1 MTVRTFLRSH
11 WPAITIGVTAAM
23 IAFAA
28 IAMLSNL
35 PPRAIVM
42 ATGPE
47 GGAYHQFGKRYR
59 TELAR
64 ANVEVRLV
72 PTAGAQENRKL
83 LLDPKSKVDVAL
95 MQGGILRPDDSS
107 ELDSLGTIF
116 YEPLWAFRKRDDQAV
131 GPEALRGRKISI
143 GPEGSGTRALALEL
157 LRINGIEVSASEWSA
172 LPTQAAAEK
181 LLAGEIDV
189 LFVIAP
195 WANPVVQQLLGD
207 ERVGLLTF
215 ARADAY
221 VALFPYLNKVVVP
234 RGVRDLAKDLPP
246 ADVVL
251 IAAKASLVVRQD
263 LHPAIQFLLLNAAR
277 QIHSGQTA
285 LHRANEFPAPEAP
298 DIPLSSEAVRF
309 YKSGP
314 PFLYG
319 YLPFWAAVLFG
330 KLIILLIPIVGV
342 LYPMIRFLPSLYGWM
357 MRSKVLRLYGELAL
371 LENEIKHARAGGGD
385 LRETVARFDRLEE
398 QVGGLKLPVTYGQMI
413 YDLKEHIR
421 LVRAG
426 LSKPADK
433 PAE

>member
-83 LLDPKSKVDVAL
+83 LLDPHSKVDVAL
-95 MQGGILRPDDSS
+95 MQGGILKADDAS

-116 YEPLWAFRKRDDQAV
+116 YEPLWGFRKREDQAV

-143 GPEGSGTRALALEL
+143 GPEGSGTRVLALEL
-157 LRINGIEVSASEWSA
+157 LRLNGIDDVADEWSA

-189 LFVIAP
+189 VFIMAP
-195 WANPVVQQLLGD
+195 WDNAVVQRLLAD
-207 ERVGLLTF
+207 ERIGLIAF
-215 ARADAY
+215 QRADAY
-221 VALFPYLNKVVVP
+221 VALRRYLNKVVVP
-234 RGVRDLAKDLPP
+234 RGVRDLAGDVTATAVVFIGG
-246 ADVVL
+246 ADSSGLRVEC
-251 IAAKASLVVRQD
+251 AGA
-263 LHPAIQFLLLNAAR
+263 
-277 QIHSGQTA
+277 IHS
-285 LHRANEFPAPEAP
+285 
-298 DIPLSSEAVRF
+298 
-309 YKSGP
+309 
-314 PFLYG
+314 
-319 YLPFWAAVLFG
+319 
-330 KLIILLIPIVGV
+330 
-342 LYPMIRFLPSLYGWM
+342 
-357 MRSKVLRLYGELAL
+357 
-371 LENEIKHARAGGGD
+371 
-385 LRETVARFDRLEE
+385 
-398 QVGGLKLPVTYGQMI
+398 
-413 YDLKEHIR
+413 
-421 LVRAG
+421 
-426 LSKPADK
+426 
-433 PAE
+433 